1 MWRYLKAAKAG
12 RIMKQTSGQ
21 RRKSEMNLASGDTFP
36 QGALIDCSRSGK
48 EVEKDEKDFQ

>member
-1 MWRYLKAAKAG
+1 
-12 RIMKQTSGQ
+12 MKQTSGQ